1 MNISLGTDH
10 AGYRY
15 KESIKRFLQEEGHE
29 VKDCGC
35 HSEEA
40 VDYPRFVRPAAEA
53 VSDGTCQRGIV
64 LGGSGNGEAM
74 VANRLSGVRCALC
87 WNRETAS
94 LARRHNDAN
103 VLSLGARMISLEQA
117 LEIVRIWLEEPFDG
131 GRHLS
136 RIRQI
141 DEPLPP
147 HPPRASKEGDVADA
161 EASHGEPAVGSA
173 TDFDVLVSFRFITY
187 SEGRRSLELTL
198 EPGLKHPTI
207 INVPSPSRWE
217 REMPEWARGRREEIL
232 ERIRPK
238 CSHLN
243 CEWRE
248 T

>member
-10 AGYRY
+10 AGYLY
-15 KESIKRFLQEEGHE
+15 KEAIKRFLQEEGHE
-29 VKDCGC
+29 VKDFGC

-40 VDYPRFVRPAAEA
+40 VDYPRFVRPAAEV

-74 VANRLSGVRCALC
+74 VANRLPGVRCALC

-103 VLSLGARMISLEQA
+103 VLSLGARMVSLEQA
-117 LEIVRIWLEEPFDG
+117 LEIVRTWLEEPFDG
-131 GRHLS
+131 GRHVS

-141 DEPLPP
+141 DKPLPL
-147 HPPRASKEGDVADA
+147 HAPRKPKKGDGRGPGASEERPDEGN
-161 EASHGEPAVGSA
+161 A
-173 TDFDVLVSFRFITY
+173 TDFDVLVSFGYIVY
-187 SEGRRSLELTL
+187 SEGKRSFELTV

-207 INVPSPSRWE
+207 IHVPSPSRWE
-217 REMPEWARGRREEIL
+217 QEMPEWARGRREEIL
-232 ERIRPK
+232 ARIRPQ
-238 CSHLN
+238 CAHLN
-243 CEWRE
+243 GEWKE